1 VAIPPGSA
9 ELDDFRVQFD
19 VPWRDLLA
27 GKPVAVKVPSDA
39 AEDSADKGT
48 WTITFTPKN
57 AGK

>member
-1 VAIPPGSA
+1 
-9 ELDDFRVQFD
+9 
-19 VPWRDLLA
+19 VPY
-27 GKPVAVKVPSDA
+27 DA